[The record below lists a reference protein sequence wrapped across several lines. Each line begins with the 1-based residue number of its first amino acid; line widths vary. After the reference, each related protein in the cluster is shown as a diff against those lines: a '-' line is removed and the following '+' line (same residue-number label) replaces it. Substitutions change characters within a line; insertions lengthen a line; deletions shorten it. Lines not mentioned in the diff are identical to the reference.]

1 MSSKGKRLV
10 LRRLRREGLNGP
22 NRTLARL
29 QGPTEDVRRAG
40 RTAEASGDGRVRARR
55 RRHAREKAARGVD
68 GRGHLGSNRLMDRKR
83 AGVVVVRVR
92 LSQLP
97 FSGLP
102 LRRLSI
108 ALFGGVTLP
117 LPRFSLPQVEVSHL
131 TLALFHGR
139 SRAGMGV
146 RRMLGQGGQRLG
158 GSRLR
163 RRREMGRRRL
173 SWLLR
178 EPGQRC
184 DRVTSLLTRSIERG
198 WRRKTK
204 DQRPS
209 ATITSTSEARKS
221 RKIRIERRG
230 EGLLGGGGSTGPPG
244 RPEGMCWWPPL
255 GLSEEGQKGLHST
268 TTTAT
273 SSRTIGKGRRLG
285 RSNRSRVE
293 KGHSPMQERR
303 QLTHTCQTASAG
315 LDRAV
320 LGYCRAASRSANR
333 RGCWH
338 SWYRSRPAWGAPALD
353 EASDVGAKND
363 RRKQAS
369 ETDRKGLAKSTQGRL
384 AGSASSG
391 SNEHAGALT

>member
-1 MSSKGKRLV
+1 MAGKQCGNPVYDPGRVDGLALKVLHDVQEAVVDIRLFDELDLDLVQVTQRVVENGLLALGNARDTTREWMDGMMSSKGKRLV

-198 WRRKTK
+198 WRWREH
-204 DQRPS
+204 R
-209 ATITSTSEARKS
+209 
-221 RKIRIERRG
+221 
-230 EGLLGGGGSTGPPG
+230 
-244 RPEGMCWWPPL
+244 
-255 GLSEEGQKGLHST
+255 
-268 TTTAT
+268 
-273 SSRTIGKGRRLG
+273 SSRETGRHVLVAAVGPIRAKRPLLALTVLFWVIAG
-285 RSNRSRVE
+285 RHRARPTV
-293 KGHSPMQERR
+293 GVAG
-303 QLTHTCQTASAG
+303 THGTD
-315 LDRAV
+315 LDR
-320 LGYCRAASRSANR
+320 
-333 RGCWH
+333 
-338 SWYRSRPAWGAPALD
+338 PGA
-353 EASDVGAKND
+353 
-363 RRKQAS
+363 
-369 ETDRKGLAKSTQGRL
+369 RL
-384 AGSASSG
+384 R
-391 SNEHAGALT
+391 